1 MKKFWA
7 IILTVVCAFS
17 AGLCFTSCSKIM
29 KERQEREDKL
39 LAIEGVGGH
48 YFVDTEGYILENER
62 VYFSD
67 LIMEKIEKDGV
78 IFVPRPK
85 EKRYQV
91 DAKLRKDTAYFSM
104 RYNVSEENK
113 DADVIV
119 GYIHIKTNE
128 IVYYNTHI
136 STREEYGIYL
146 MPKVANDNY
155 FIFRQIREY
164 SRKDVYY
171 VIDVANGVLMER
183 VSDIT
188 PYQDGTENAA
198 SFVHHDGVA
207 YEIAGDFS
215 DGANS
220 LVFGEERL
228 MIDYSYVLARS
239 EEMKQIDDIV
249 GQYKRSVREHLIA
262 YQNRLYVVVESDW
275 SMFGGGELIPVVFE
289 YHFETDS
296 FTYIGAT
303 NQTWQ
308 AAGKYIFGII
318 PED

>member
-1 MKKFWA
+1 MKKFCA
-7 IILTVVCAFS
+7 ILLAIVCALGV
-17 AGLCFTSCSKIM
+17 GLCFSSCSKIM
-29 KERQEREDKL
+29 KERKEREEKL

-67 LIMEKIEKDGV
+67 LVMDKIEQDGV

-91 DAKLRKDTAYFSM
+91 DAKLRKETVYFSM
-104 RYNVSEENK
+104 RYAVSEENK

-128 IVYYNTHI
+128 IVYFHTHI
-136 STREEYGIYL
+136 STREEYGINL
-146 MPKVANDNY
+146 LPSTANENY
-155 FIFRQIREY
+155 IVFRQPREY
-164 SRKDVYY
+164 MRKDVYY
-171 VIDVANGVLMER
+171 VIDVANNTLMER
-183 VSDIT
+183 VSDIS
-188 PYQDGTENAA
+188 PYRDDTKDEKR
-198 SFVHHDGVA
+198 FVQYGGVE
-207 YEIAGDFS
+207 YEITGDFS
-215 DGANS
+215 KGANV
-220 LVFGEERL
+220 LAFGDERL
-228 MIDYSYVLARS
+228 TIDYAYVLARS
-239 EEMKQIDDIV
+239 EEMKQIDEIV

-275 SMFGGGELIPVVFE
+275 GMFGGGELIPVVFE

-308 AAGKYIFGII
+308 AAGKYIFGIV
-318 PED
+318 PV